1 MKKIFIIIISLVS
14 VITYGQEQVF
24 FAEGT
29 DNTFYDQGI
38 VDIANLGDVVFDHVA
53 PPCCPD
59 YNDKIPCATIAHTGA
74 TSLKFHYIPSVGSS
88 TGRWKAS
95 VFRNDWADIDVT
107 ANNYLSF
114 YLYSTTA
121 LSKDLLPKIGLR
133 VRRSDNDAEEDTE
146 FFNIAAHNVDVPAN
160 TWVKVGLP
168 LSVITG
174 GVPAATYNFTKVK
187 AVVFGQNDNDAVER
201 TLYIDDIKTTTEV
214 ANGILET
221 YGTEVL
227 VMPNPVRSVA
237 ELVFP
242 SELLD
247 ADMLVTINSATGTE
261 VYRNRIS
268 GQSRL
273 QIDMSSFADGLY
285 FIRLSNGSESLVK
298 KVIKR

>member
-1 MKKIFIIIISLVS
+1 MKKIFIIIICLVTT
-14 VITYGQEQVF
+14 ITYGQEQVF
-24 FAEGT
+24 FTEGT

-38 VDIANLGDVVFDHVA
+38 VDVVNLGDVVFDHVA

-59 YNDKIPCATIAHTGA
+59 YNDKIPCATIAHTGE

-95 VFRNDWADIDVT
+95 VYRNDWADIDVT

-133 VRRSDNDAEEDTE
+133 VRRTDNDAEEDTE
-146 FFNIAAHNVDVPAN
+146 LFDIAAYNEDVPAN

-168 LSVITG
+168 LSVITD
-174 GVPAATYNFTKVK
+174 GVPAATYNFTKVR
-187 AVVFGQNDNDAVER
+187 AVVFRQNSNDAVER

-214 ANGILET
+214 ANGILKT
-221 YGTEVL
+221 FGAEVL
-227 VMPNPVRSVA
+227 VSPNPVYSMA
-237 ELVFP
+237 ELSLP

-247 ADMLVTINSATGTE
+247 ADMLVTISSATGTE

-273 QIDMSSFADGLY
+273 PIDMSSFHNGLY
-285 FIRLSNGSESLVK
+285 FIRLSNGRESVVK